1 MSGSAHLAS
10 AAHLLLS
17 PTPKAI
23 VFDVDGTLYDQRPLR
38 RAMAARLIR
47 HATRAPLR
55 NWRTILVLRA
65 YRAIHEQLRHSGPGT
80 ADLATVQIERVAR
93 HTGVNTEVVREIVRQ
108 WMEVEPLP
116 LLATYA
122 RPGMASFVGMAR
134 ARGIRLGVLSD
145 YPCDDKLHALGL
157 GGFMD
162 VVLCAQDPAVQRLKP
177 DPRGLLM
184 AFARL
189 GVEAAD
195 ALYIG
200 DRPDVDA
207 VAAERA
213 GARCVIVSSRRRS
226 AAPSS
231 AFVDDFSHLAA
242 MLFGTT
248 DSPLHSTT
256 GE

>member
-1 MSGSAHLAS
+1 MKGPVHLTS
-10 AAHLLLS
+10 AAQLLLS

-38 RAMAARLIR
+38 GVIAARLLR
-47 HATRAPLR
+47 HAARSPLR

-65 YRAIHEQLRHSGPGT
+65 YRAVHEQLRHAGPGT
-80 ADLATVQIERVAR
+80 ADLATVHIERVAM
-93 HTGVNTEVVREIVRQ
+93 HTGVDSEAVREIVRQ

-122 RPGMASFVGMAR
+122 RPGIASFVGMAR

-145 YPCDDKLHALGL
+145 YPCGEKLHALGL
-157 GGFMD
+157 GGYMD

-184 AFARL
+184 AFERL
-189 GVEAAD
+189 GVEASD

-200 DRPDVDA
+200 DRPDTDA
-207 VAAERA
+207 VAAQRA
-213 GARCVIVSSRRRS
+213 RARCVIVSNRRRTGRPTS
-226 AAPSS
+226 V
-231 AFVDDFSHLAA
+231 FVHDFSHLAA
-242 MLFGTT
+242 LLFGAS
-248 DSPLHSTT
+248 DAPLRNTT
-256 GE
+256 GK

>member
-1 MSGSAHLAS
+1 MSGSANLAP
-10 AAHLLLS
+10 AAQLLLS

-38 RAMAARLIR
+38 RVIAARLLR
-47 HATRAPLR
+47 HAARSPLR

-65 YRAIHEQLRHSGPGT
+65 YRAMHEQLRHSGPGT
-80 ADLATVQIERVAR
+80 SDLATVQFERVAT
-93 HTGVNTEVVREIVRQ
+93 HTGVDSEVVREIVRQ

-116 LLATYA
+116 LLAMYA
-122 RPGMASFVGMAR
+122 RPGIASFVGMAR

-145 YPCDDKLHALGL
+145 YPCDEKLHALGL
-157 GGFMD
+157 GGSMD

-177 DPRGLLM
+177 DPRGLLT

-207 VAAERA
+207 VAAQRA
-213 GARCVIVSSRRRS
+213 RARCVIVSNRRRTGP
-226 AAPSS
+226 PSS
-231 AFVDDFSHLAA
+231 VLVHDFSHLAA
-242 MLFGTT
+242 LLFGTPN
-248 DSPLHSTT
+248 SPVRNRT
-256 GE
+256 GK